1 MTMNADDYLVMPRP
15 RLEDGV
21 LALRAVTP
29 DDIES
34 IRQWR
39 NAQMDVLRQ
48 SAFITPEAQ
57 KRYFAEY
64 IWPDKSFLQPRQ
76 ILLAIERHRELIGY
90 GGLVHISW
98 GDQRAEIS
106 FLLAP
111 LIESDSQVR
120 AVLFSR
126 FLRLVQALAFEDLK
140 LSRLWTE
147 TFAHRADHLRTL
159 EAAGFRFEGRL
170 RAHTIICGRPTDSL
184 LHGLLANEWKE

>member
-1 MTMNADDYLVMPRP
+1 MPRP
-15 RLEDGV
+15 RLEDGI
-21 LALRAVTP
+21 LALRAVIP

-34 IRQWR
+34 IRKWR
-39 NAQMDVLRQ
+39 NEQMDVLRQ
-48 SAFITPEAQ
+48 RTLLTSEAQ

-64 IWPDKSFLQPRQ
+64 IWPDKSLLQPKQ
-76 ILLAIERHRELIGY
+76 ILLAIEHQGKMIGY

-98 GDQRAEIS
+98 EDQRAEIS

-120 AVLFSR
+120 TALFAR
-126 FLRLVQALAFEDLK
+126 FLRLVQALAFEDLS

-159 EAAGFRFEGRL
+159 ESVGFRFEGRL
-170 RAHTIICGRPTDSL
+170 RAHVIIAGRPTDSL
-184 LHGLLANEWKE
+184 LHGLLVNEWKEQK